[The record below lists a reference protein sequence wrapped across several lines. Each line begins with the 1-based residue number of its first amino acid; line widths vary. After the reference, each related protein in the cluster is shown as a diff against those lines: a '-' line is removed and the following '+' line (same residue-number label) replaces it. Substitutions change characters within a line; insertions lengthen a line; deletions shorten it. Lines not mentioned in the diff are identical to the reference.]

1 MVPKVGFLGRFSF
14 TAIGKETFFGLSWTG
29 HHESSSHSV
38 DGAPKSIA
46 VHQHEE
52 NTDSLSPFPRED
64 LVFTRLQELSLDP
77 PTAGT

>member
-1 MVPKVGFLGRFSF
+1 MVPKERFASLLF
-14 TAIGKETFFGLSWTG
+14 MSACSWNRYFGLSWTG